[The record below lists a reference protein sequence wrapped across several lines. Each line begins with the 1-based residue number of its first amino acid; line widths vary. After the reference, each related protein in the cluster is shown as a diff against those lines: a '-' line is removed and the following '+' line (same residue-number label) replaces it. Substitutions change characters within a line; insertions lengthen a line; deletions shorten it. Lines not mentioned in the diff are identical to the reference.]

1 MGLASR
7 RGWRAFCQTANDLGE
22 PLPKPWQLN
31 YWWRD
36 SLAKRFVSLF
46 DAKTLAA
53 GKRLWV
59 EKTPGHVFHVP
70 LINRFA
76 PDAKFIHL
84 IRDGKDVVASL
95 WEVTHKHPQSWFG
108 AWDLD
113 QCIDYWNRAIDSS
126 LKWSAHADHLVVDY
140 ERLTRDPQRESRRL
154 CDFLGMAHCDE
165 MTNQYSDT
173 ASNIVRPGEVWK
185 SNINRAIS
193 NQHLCKY
200 NTLFDD
206 QQRQRI
212 ESVLATSTYDQL
224 VVRAE

>member
-1 MGLASR
+1 
-7 RGWRAFCQTANDLGE
+7 
-22 PLPKPWQLN
+22 
-31 YWWRD
+31 
-36 SLAKRFVSLF
+36 
-46 DAKTLAA
+46 
-53 GKRLWV
+53 
-59 EKTPGHVFHVP
+59 
-70 LINRFA
+70 
-76 PDAKFIHL
+76 
-84 IRDGKDVVASL
+84 
-95 WEVTHKHPQSWFG
+95 
-108 AWDLD
+108 
-113 QCIDYWNRAIDSS
+113 
-126 LKWSAHADHLVVDY
+126 
-140 ERLTRDPQRESRRL
+140 
-154 CDFLGMAHCDE
+154 MAHCDE